1 MFNLNFNFMKV
12 LNFVSSALLSGVL
25 TVSTAFGS
33 NGHDSKS
40 DISSVREQFVST
52 LNVLTEEFKGEVNV
66 YFSASPEGVFELKKV
81 TGADKNLV
89 DRVKYRLAKGN
100 IVIPEGFVG
109 NYSVKVFIGE
119 KSTVA
124 KDVSPEELL
133 RDAISG
139 ALSKLDVSNGSVTLF
154 FSVSDNHLKVTKVEG
169 SDKLLISNV
178 ENTLNNS
185 SVSLPAEMTGK
196 NFEVNVKF

>member
-1 MFNLNFNFMKV
+1 MKV

-25 TVSTAFGS
+25 SVSTAFGS
-33 NGHDSKS
+33 NGHDVKS
-40 DISSVREQFVST
+40 DIPSVREQLVST
-52 LNVLTEEFKGEVNV
+52 LNVLTEEYKGEVNV
-66 YFSASPEGVFELKKV
+66 YFSVSPSGVFELSKV

-89 DRVKYRLAKGN
+89 DRVKYRLTKGS
-100 IVIPEGFVG
+100 IVVPEGFVG
-109 NYSVKVFIGE
+109 NYSVKVLIGE
-119 KSTVA
+119 KNSVA

-139 ALSKLDVSNGSVTLF
+139 ALAKLDVSNGSVTLF
-154 FSVSDNHLKVTKVEG
+154 FSVNDNKLNVTKVEG

-196 NFEVNVKF
+196 NYEVNVKF